1 MPGYGWPER
10 PACCG
15 GCFEEYFE
23 AISGLGERL
32 RRLFALALDL
42 PEDWFEDGVPGHSS
56 SMRVDQLPARP
67 KASPS
72 RASSAPAPTPTTAA

>member
-10 PACCG
+10 PPELRRLL
-15 GCFEEYFE
+15 EEYYE

-42 PEDWFEDGVPGHSS
+42 PEDWFEDKFRDHSS
-56 SMRVDQLPARP
+56 SIRVSTTPRP
-67 KASPS
+67 RASPN